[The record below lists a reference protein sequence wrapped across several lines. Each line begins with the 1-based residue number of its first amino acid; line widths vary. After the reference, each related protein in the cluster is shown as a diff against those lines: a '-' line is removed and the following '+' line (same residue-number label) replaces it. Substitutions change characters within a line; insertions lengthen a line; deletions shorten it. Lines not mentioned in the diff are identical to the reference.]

1 MSSEYLKEV
10 ASTSV
15 DAQLSPT
22 QRSHRQLIAALTGVL
37 TAFLNSCM
45 ALMAKLATQRRCTT
59 ILVMASRG
67 LLSWLFAFMLL
78 VVQRGVPSHK
88 NRDDYVGPR
97 STWKLM
103 LARVA
108 SGSTALFLLL
118 AGVSAM
124 PIGDATVL
132 NFTNLLW
139 TIAFARLFFA
149 EPLRLAHAIGLSLA
163 LPGALLVVQPPALF
177 AGHAAHYSPLAPLLP
192 LGSAIGHAGA
202 YTAVQAC
209 GRAGVPRSALV
220 HCFSA
225 GSAVLGGAAMLIVGE
240 RPSTDTLGILLLTL
254 CGVFGF
260 FAQTAL
266 QISIYFDSA
275 TTFSIAM
282 LSEVVFAFIWDL
294 LVFGTQ
300 PSARTS
306 IGAALLSLGVA
317 AALVGKVDG
326 KVCGILIGRSEG
338 LNEADE
344 SVRLVG

>member
-163 LPGALLVVQPPALF
+163 LPAPSSSYSRPPCLPAMPPTTRRSRRSFLLARPLATLARTLQCK
-177 AGHAAHYSPLAPLLP
+177 HAAAR
-192 LGSAIGHAGA
+192 
-202 YTAVQAC
+202 AC
-209 GRAGVPRSALV
+209 PEARLSTALV
-220 HCFSA
+220 
-225 GSAVLGGAAMLIVGE
+225 
-240 RPSTDTLGILLLTL
+240 R
-254 CGVFGF
+254 
-260 FAQTAL
+260 
-266 QISIYFDSA
+266 
-275 TTFSIAM
+275 
-282 LSEVVFAFIWDL
+282 
-294 LVFGTQ
+294 
-300 PSARTS
+300 
-306 IGAALLSLGVA
+306 
-317 AALVGKVDG
+317 
-326 KVCGILIGRSEG
+326 
-338 LNEADE
+338 
-344 SVRLVG
+344 VRLF